1 MSRWE
6 LTRQPELIAV
16 EIDAE
21 TRKKHVVEIAK
32 VLYQILC
39 QLDPRFQN
47 VASPIEPELPKEENR
62 R

>member
-1 MSRWE
+1 LKWE
-6 LTRQPELIAV
+6 LTRRPELIPV
-16 EIDAE
+16 ELDPE

-47 VASPIEPELPKEENR
+47 VASDIEPVLLEKENR
-62 R
+62 P